1 MHSVEAPS
9 HRLESLPTLQ
19 ERTMLNTATQSQPPA
34 SPVPVS
40 PPNLD
45 AVKTKQQ
52 AAWTSG
58 DYAQIGITL
67 QIVGESL
74 AEAVDLRAGE
84 RVLDVAAGNGN
95 ASLAAARRF
104 AKVTSTDY
112 VEHLLGK
119 GRARAAAEGL
129 PIDFRVADAENL
141 PFDDASF
148 DVVLSTYGV
157 MFTPNQERAAA
168 ELLRVTRP
176 GGRIGLA
183 NWTPEGF
190 IGQLF
195 KVIGKHVPP
204 APGVKPPSLWGT
216 EPRLVELF
224 GTRAADIRTE
234 RKTFNFR
241 YASVDHWISLFRGYY
256 GPVLKAF
263 EALDAGKQAALQ
275 ADLAALL
282 VRLNRDGAR
291 SLVIPGEYLEIVVT
305 KG

>member
-1 MHSVEAPS
+1 MSATV
-9 HRLESLPTLQ
+9 
-19 ERTMLNTATQSQPPA
+19 TQSEPLATPA
-34 SPVPVS
+34 STAQ
-40 PPNLD
+40 PNFD
-45 AVKTKQQ
+45 VIKTKQQ
-52 AAWTSG
+52 ASWTSG
-58 DYAQIGITL
+58 DYAHIGVTL
-67 QIVGESL
+67 QIVGEAL

-112 VEHLLGK
+112 VEHLLDK
-119 GRARAAAEGL
+119 GRERAAAERL
-129 PIDFRVADAENL
+129 SIAFQVADAENL
-141 PFDDASF
+141 PFDDSSF

-157 MFTPNQERAAA
+157 MFTPNQERAAS
-168 ELLRVTRP
+168 ELLRVVRP

-204 APGVKPPSLWGT
+204 AAGVKPPALWGT

-224 GTRAADIRTE
+224 GVQAADIRTE
-234 RKTFNFR
+234 RKIFNFR
-241 YASVDHWISLFRGYY
+241 YESVDHWIDLFRTYY

-263 EALDAGKQAALQ
+263 EALNAEKQAALH
-275 ADLAALL
+275 ADLAGLL
-282 VRLNRDGAR
+282 TELNQGGDR
-291 SLVIPGEYLEIVVT
+291 SLLIPAEYLEIVVT
-305 KG
+305 KD